1 MAQNFSMRSIS
12 LNIGNHLKALSM
24 ILASRDSSFSFMSS
38 SCLCISLRLGVGD
51 FVTGAFADV
60 AADVDD
66 EDFVGHVD
74 LAFVHIVKHGFGA
87 FSPDFVVSAVSE
99 QTDGYDDVAFKGQT
113 FLCFQVLLF
122 ELRAAAEGYYF
133 VFADHGLLFN
143 VYW

>member
-1 MAQNFSMRSIS
+1 MRCSTGS
-12 LNIGNHLKALSM
+12 VADSYSKCENIFLLFQVFHTN
-24 ILASRDSSFSFMSS
+24 
-38 SCLCISLRLGVGD
+38 SLRLSILNL
-51 FVTGAFADV
+51 VTSAFADV

-74 LAFVHIVKHGFGA
+74 LAFVHVVEHGFGA
-87 FSPDFVVSAVSE
+87 FGPDLIVTAVTE
-99 QTDGYDDVAFKGQT
+99 QANGYDDVAFKGQT
-113 FLCFQVLLF
+113 LLCFYVLLL

>member
-1 MAQNFSMRSIS
+1 MVISIAS
-12 LNIGNHLKALSM
+12 LNLET
-24 ILASRDSSFSFMSS
+24 
-38 SCLCISLRLGVGD
+38 LCRFLGLQFLIFLFQIPHNYSLRLGIGD
-51 FVTGAFADV
+51 FAPGAFADV

-74 LAFVHIVKHGFGA
+74 LAFVHIVEHGFGA
-87 FSPDFVVSAVSE
+87 FCPDFIVSAVTE
-99 QTDGYDDVAFKGQT
+99 QSDGDDDVAFKGQS
-113 FLCFQVLLF
+113 FLCFQILLL

>member
-1 MAQNFSMRSIS
+1 MVSSTNQLGLFQIS
-12 LNIGNHLKALSM
+12 YTNA
-24 ILASRDSSFSFMSS
+24 
-38 SCLCISLRLGVGD
+38 LRLGVGD
-51 FVTGAFADV
+51 FIAGAFADV

-74 LAFVHIVKHGFGA
+74 LAFVHVVEHGFGA
-87 FSPDFVVSAVSE
+87 FGPDLIVTAVTE

-113 FLCFQVLLF
+113 LLCFYVLLL

-133 VFADHGLLFN
+133 VLADHGLLFN